1 MTESVTDIIVSRSR
15 SHDGLNKMVVWSL
28 GLHAAIVV
36 GLMFSPAVRND
47 PPRAVMSISLSGS
60 EGPKT
65 EGMTQAGAQPTRQ
78 PAPLEEKRPVVA
90 PPKER
95 PEMTIPDP
103 KAKTRLEKAKP
114 AAASESQPAAN

>member
-15 SHDGLNKMVVWSL
+15 SHDGLNKMMLWSL
-28 GLHAAIVV
+28 GLHGAMIV

-65 EGMTQAGAQPTRQ
+65 EGMTQAGAS
-78 PAPLEEKRPVVA
+78 RPGNRRRLRKSVQLSR
-90 PPKER
+90 R
-95 PEMTIPDP
+95 P
-103 KAKTRLEKAKP
+103 R
-114 AAASESQPAAN
+114 NVRR